1 MDLSLLL
8 QMAAQGMPDR
18 VFLGSA
24 AAGTTFSELESDAKL
39 LADIL
44 LPGQPVAYAGPH
56 GVVAVRLLFACAAA
70 GAPFAPVNSR
80 LPHDQIAALIR
91 RLEPAV
97 LVCADELA
105 EALAGTAATVVP
117 VSRLGDLTSLPLET
131 PARERSSTA
140 ALLYT
145 SGTTATPK
153 AAVLSHANLLAYVM
167 ETLDFAS
174 AGEDECL
181 LMAVPPFHV
190 AGIAAV
196 LSNTYVG
203 RRVVVLPLF
212 EAGAWL
218 RAVREEGVTH
228 AFVVPTM
235 LARIVAAMQQ
245 DPSLRC
251 PSLRSLSYGG
261 ARMPLPVLE
270 SALALFPDTDFVN
283 AYGLTETSSTIAV
296 LGPADHRPDP
306 GDPVGAVR
314 LTSVGRV
321 LPSVELQVIDEDGN
335 PLPLRT
341 SGRVR
346 MRGAQVG
353 GSYLGVG
360 STLDE
365 DGWLV
370 TGDLGSIDE
379 DGYLFLE
386 GRADDVVIRGG
397 ENIAPAE
404 VEDALLRYPG
414 VAQAVVLGVPDGE
427 WGERLVATLV
437 PADGVD
443 LDLDAVREHVRTSL
457 GSLKTPDR
465 LVVRDELPLTAT
477 GKVLKRVL
485 QQELSVPS
493 KDIFHDTVFTGS
505 TS

>member
-24 AAGTTFSELESDAKL
+24 GSGTTFAQLESDAKL

-44 LPGQPVAYAGPH
+44 PPGQPVAYAGPH

-80 LPHDQIAALIR
+80 LPHDQIAALVR
-91 RLEPAV
+91 RLEPSV
-97 LVCADELA
+97 LVCADDLA
-105 EALAGTAATVVP
+105 SALAGTAPTVVP
-117 VSRLGDLTSLPLET
+117 ASRLGELTARSHDG
-131 PARERSSTA
+131 PARQRSETA

-153 AAVLSHANLLAYVM
+153 AAVLSHSNLLAYVM

-203 RRVVVLPLF
+203 RRVVALPLF
-212 EAGAWL
+212 EARAWL
-218 RAVREEGVTH
+218 TTVRAEKVTH

-235 LARIVAAMQQ
+235 LARIVAAMRD
-245 DPSLRC
+245 DPALRC
-251 PSLRSLSYGG
+251 PSLRALSYGG

-306 GDPVGAVR
+306 DDAVAAAR

-321 LPSVELQVIDEDGN
+321 LPSVELQVIGEDGTS
-335 PLPLRT
+335 LPHRS
-341 SGRVR
+341 SGRIR

-360 STLDE
+360 STLDA

-370 TGDLGSIDE
+370 TGDLGRIDE
-379 DGYLFLE
+379 DGYLFLD

-414 VAQAVVLGVPDGE
+414 IAQAAVLGVPDGE
-427 WGERLVATLV
+427 WGERLVAALV
-437 PADGVD
+437 ATDGTD
-443 LDLDAVREHVRTSL
+443 LDLDAVREHVRVML

-465 LVVRDELPLTAT
+465 LVVRHELPLTAT

-485 QQELSVPS
+485 QHELSAPADEQIPAVA
-493 KDIFHDTVFTGS
+493 TT
-505 TS
+505 